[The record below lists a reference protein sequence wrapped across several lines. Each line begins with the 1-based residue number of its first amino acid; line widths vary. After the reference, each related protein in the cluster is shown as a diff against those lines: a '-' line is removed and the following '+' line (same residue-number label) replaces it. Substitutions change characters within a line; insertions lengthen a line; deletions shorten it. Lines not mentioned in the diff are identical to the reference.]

1 MRYSVYYAT
10 VLRMLSSLFKEDIS
24 TGFQF
29 LFVLDFY
36 AVDSGAITW
45 NKSTLQACSQK
56 KRNMINDLLSATLC
70 F

>member
-10 VLRMLSSLFKEDIS
+10 VLKRLSSLFKEDIS

-45 NKSTLQACSQK
+45 NKSTLQACSRREK
-56 KRNMINDLLSATLC
+56 KKET
-70 F
+70 